1 MPNTSD
7 FSAQKKQK
15 SFDSCFSY
23 SDNHDDNE
31 IWAARTASA
40 TECTGLIP
48 ALPDSEEERKAY
60 EELYPPNIPD
70 SSIPKQPR
78 SIPD

>member
-23 SDNHDDNE
+23 GDNYDDSE